1 MKQVIQDYNMMFFNM
16 VSEYDTSDPNIVRK
30 IIHSYDVAKICYS
43 IASNLNLEESER
55 NFCYL
60 IGLFHDLGRF
70 KQWKIYKTYNDKESV
85 DHGELSKEML
95 DDLDCKTLFY
105 IDEHK
110 VHILKESIRFHTKE
124 YEGSDSELSKYVKI
138 LKNADAYSNVFS
150 TASGMQQIFVNEDGY
165 NESLLNDF
173 SNQRKLNKYSYK
185 SKLDRA
191 LMLAACLYYVEYDF
205 LRKEIVNS
213 NYIDIVYE
221 TFSKYLNEE
230 EKTIYKNLLINLKE
244 NYL

>member
-1 MKQVIQDYNMMFFNM
+1 MKQVIQDYNMLFFNI
-16 VSEYDTSDPNIVRK
+16 VSKYDISDSNIVRK

-43 IASNLNLEESER
+43 IASNLNLDENER

-60 IGLFHDLGRF
+60 IGLLHDLGRF
-70 KQWKIYKTYNDKESV
+70 KQWEIYKTYNDKESI

-95 DDLDCKTLFY
+95 DDLNCKDVFCINEKQEY
-105 IDEHK
+105 
-110 VHILKESIRFHTKE
+110 ILKESIRYHTKE
-124 YEGSDSELSKYVKI
+124 YEGNDEEVSKYIKI
-138 LKNADAYSNVFS
+138 IKNADAFSNVFS
-150 TASGMQQIFVNEDGY
+150 TASGMQQIFVSEEGY
-165 NESLLNDF
+165 NKDLLDDF
-173 SNQRKLNKYSYK
+173 NNKKKLNKYSYK

-221 TFSKYLNEE
+221 TFSKYLNDE
-230 EKTIYKNLLINLKE
+230 EKLIYKNSLEKMKK

>member
-1 MKQVIQDYNMMFFNM
+1 MKQVIQDYNMLFFNI
-16 VSEYDTSDPNIVRK
+16 VSKYDISDSNIARK

-43 IASNLNLEESER
+43 IASNLNLDENER

-70 KQWKIYKTYNDKESV
+70 KQWEIYKTYNDKESI

-95 DDLDCKTLFY
+95 DDLYCKDVFCINEKQEY
-105 IDEHK
+105 
-110 VHILKESIRFHTKE
+110 ILKESIRYHTKE
-124 YEGSDSELSKYVKI
+124 YEGNDKEVSKYIKI
-138 LKNADAYSNVFS
+138 IKNADAFSNVFS
-150 TASGMQQIFVNEDGY
+150 TASGMQQIFVSEEGY
-165 NESLLNDF
+165 NKDLLDDF
-173 SNQRKLNKYSYK
+173 NNKKKLNKYSYK

-221 TFSKYLNEE
+221 TFSKYLNDE
-230 EKTIYKNLLINLKE
+230 EKLIYKNSLEKLKK

>member
-1 MKQVIQDYNMMFFNM
+1 MKQVIQDYNMLFFNI
-16 VSEYDTSDPNIVRK
+16 VSKYDISDSNIVRK

-43 IASNLNLEESER
+43 IASNLNLDENER

-70 KQWKIYKTYNDKESV
+70 KQWEIYKTYNDKESI

-95 DDLDCKTLFY
+95 DDLYCKDVFCINEKQEY
-105 IDEHK
+105 
-110 VHILKESIRFHTKE
+110 ILKESIRYHTKE
-124 YEGSDSELSKYVKI
+124 YEGNDKEVSKYIKI
-138 LKNADAYSNVFS
+138 IKNADAFSNVFS
-150 TASGMQQIFVNEDGY
+150 TASGMQQIFVSEEGY
-165 NESLLNDF
+165 NKDLLDDF
-173 SNQRKLNKYSYK
+173 NNKKKLNKYSYK

-191 LMLAACLYYVEYDF
+191 LMLAACLYYIEYDF

-221 TFSKYLNEE
+221 TFSKYLNDE
-230 EKTIYKNLLINLKE
+230 EKLIYKNSLEKLKK